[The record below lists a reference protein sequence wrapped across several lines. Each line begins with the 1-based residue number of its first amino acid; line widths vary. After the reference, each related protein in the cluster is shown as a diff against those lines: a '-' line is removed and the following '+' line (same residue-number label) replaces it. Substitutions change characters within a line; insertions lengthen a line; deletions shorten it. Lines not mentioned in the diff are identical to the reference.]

1 MKKKEEK
8 AFERVLDEKSFKD
21 AKTAIEGGK
30 ETESL
35 TNPEL
40 IENLIESFK
49 GKTVKAPIE
58 VIITSS
64 IFLNVRELMGVMEA
78 MKDTVRMK
86 MIEEINDRADKG
98 ESTSF
103 DAMAAVLLASS
114 MKKD

>member
-1 MKKKEEK
+1 MEKKEENVL
-8 AFERVLDEKSFKD
+8 ERVLDEKSFED

-49 GKTVKAPIE
+49 DKTVQAPVE

-64 IFLNVRELMGVMEA
+64 IFLNARELMGVMEVL
-78 MKDTVRMK
+78 KHTVRMK
-86 MIEEINDRADKG
+86 MIEEIKDRADKG
-98 ESTSF
+98 ESTGF
-103 DAMAAVLLASS
+103 DAMAAVLLAAS